1 MAEKLHGR
9 QRGVEGTA
17 LPHPHLA
24 PWRSWSREELGT
36 WEMVDS
42 FSAPSSR
49 KASWETPTA
58 DAGQAR
64 GADLGPGLQGL
75 QTRVWQDRSRSC
87 SPGHWPEDG
96 CGLGLSQDREGAPGA
111 AGTVSP
117 HLSPL
122 LLPEDRN
129 PPPSQAC
136 GSEPSGWTGWPHM
149 CAVSPQPRESPP
161 TPRRLAQWVLITHTE
176 IPRTV
181 CSPSSF
187 PHEPWKLDFP

>member
-1 MAEKLHGR
+1 MILSLRHPVDRRAGR
-9 QRGVEGTA
+9 PLPLMQARPGEPTLGLASRAFRQGCGRIGAAPAAQDTGLKTGVGWASPRTGRGPLGHLGPSPPIC
-17 LPHPHLA
+17 LPC
-24 PWRSWSREELGT
+24 
-36 WEMVDS
+36 
-42 FSAPSSR
+42 SSR
-49 KASWETPTA
+49 
-58 DAGQAR
+58 R
-64 GADLGPGLQGL
+64 I
-75 QTRVWQDRSRSC
+75 
-87 SPGHWPEDG
+87 
-96 CGLGLSQDREGAPGA
+96 
-111 AGTVSP
+111 
-117 HLSPL
+117 
-122 LLPEDRN
+122 RN